1 MMVYLWSVTFLIGV
15 LWIYF
20 YVSNRNTDHPAYTRY
35 LLIGGVLLSF
45 VAPWIAMLIRTHF
58 PQADGIFTFQLPE
71 LVVGAQGIPESTQS
85 SELPSMAIMIYL
97 VGVIFFAGR
106 WSWSAYRIYE
116 RYWSI
121 HPVRLGGIKIFSDPS
136 VQIPFAFFKRIY
148 LPEGMGPDSPD
159 GSLAIAH
166 EKAHIEGRHHLDNLI
181 MILARIVLWFHPA
194 LPALHKK
201 LRLAHELEV
210 DSRVI
215 QQSDPYDYA
224 SLLVK
229 YSSGSTRFQWVSP
242 FAQSVTEKRL
252 HMILTQSNVMKRPA
266 KLLFGL
272 ALLTGLAW
280 FTSCQDN
287 TVDTLSEDLTES
299 SKVELPSKGAAM
311 PENGDDQVYRVV
323 EQMPLFPGCQDQQ
336 LAGEEMTQ
344 CAQRKMLDFIY
355 ENLKYPEDAKEE
367 GIEGTTVVQFVVD
380 KDGYTRDFTLARGIH
395 PSCDEESL
403 RVLRLMKD
411 NAIRWEPGIQ
421 NGKKVHVQ
429 MTLPIRYALQ

>member
-1 MMVYLWSVTFLIGV
+1 MEGLKV
-15 LWIYF
+15 
-20 YVSNRNTDHPAYTRY
+20 
-35 LLIGGVLLSF
+35 
-45 VAPWIAMLIRTHF
+45 
-58 PQADGIFTFQLPE
+58 
-71 LVVGAQGIPESTQS
+71 
-85 SELPSMAIMIYL
+85 
-97 VGVIFFAGR
+97 
-106 WSWSAYRIYE
+106 
-116 RYWSI
+116 
-121 HPVRLGGIKIFSDPS
+121 FSDPS

-148 LPEGMGPDSPD
+148 LPAGMGPDSTD

-166 EKAHIEGRHHLDNLI
+166 EKAHIDGGHHLDNLI

-194 LPALHKK
+194 IPVLHRQ

-229 YSSGSTRFQWVSP
+229 YSSGRPHFQWVSP

-280 FTSCQDN
+280 FTSCQEKS
-287 TVDTLSEDLTES
+287 VDTLSEDLPDGPKE
-299 SKVELPSKGAAM
+299 ELPFKGEAM
-311 PENGDDQVYRVV
+311 SGNGDDQVYRVV
-323 EQMPLFPGCQDQQ
+323 EQMPLFPGCQDQKM
-336 LAGEEMTQ
+336 ASEELTK
-344 CAQRKMLDFIY
+344 CAQGKMLDFIY

-367 GIEGTTVVQFVVD
+367 GVEGTTVVQFVVD

-403 RVLRLMKD
+403 RVLRRMQEK
-411 NAIRWEPGIQ
+411 AIRWEPGIQ